1 MNRVSQAIAFLHRLS
16 EVMFVMMQWAGK
28 IIHRQLSGRPIE
40 GPQLVRQLCERLS
53 GSFLKFGQILS
64 LQLDSLPKEY
74 CDALLSLLDSVPVA
88 GPEKVDGVFLEEFG
102 QRPTELYADFNYK
115 AIASASIGQVHKAR
129 LFDGTEV
136 AVKVQRPGIRVIF
149 ARDNILL
156 DAMVRCVL
164 FFHIRRLYFMR
175 DAVRELSTW
184 TLDELDYRREASYC
198 ELLGQ
203 NAIGNPAERIPRLF
217 RELTTE
223 RVLTTEFLHGPSV
236 ARYLRMIENGEQE
249 AIDQLIAEGFAGGT
263 FSSNVISNF
272 LSDAFR
278 HGVFHADLHPANLLI
293 LPNNVVGYVDFGIV
307 AVLTPEAR
315 HKQIQ
320 LTMAYASGDAEAIY
334 RGFLAICIVSS
345 DSDLPGLRRK
355 IQELTRKWYN
365 EAALGGKVRFKVSV
379 TQTMSDL
386 LSICQDY
393 GVLVDRE
400 MIKYIRSTVL
410 ADGLVSRLAPEV
422 DLARVLREVVEEY
435 LEEEGKNKLFSAQ
448 AAMSALT
455 DLALWMD
462 FGPRGM
468 MNMLSRL
475 SAGELKIRARLRST
489 PDAQALVRTRAMVT
503 AAVWIAVATAMG
515 FGVIPLSRSAPYPL
529 VITGVFMLV
538 LSARLF
544 RLLRRLA

>member
-1 MNRVSQAIAFLHRLS
+1 MTAVSQALAFLSRFT
-16 EVMFVMMQWAGK
+16 EVNLVIIQWAAKIGTRWATGK
-28 IIHRQLSGRPIE
+28 PIE
-40 GPQLVRQLCERLS
+40 GPRLLREFCERLS
-53 GSFLKFGQILS
+53 GSFLKMGQILS

-74 CDALLSLLDSVPVA
+74 CDALLSLLDRVPPF
-88 GPEKVDGVFLEEFG
+88 GSDGVDEVFEEEFG
-102 QRPTELYADFNYK
+102 KRPEDLFVEFDYV
-115 AIASASIGQVHKAR
+115 AIAAASIGQVHRAKLR
-129 LFDGTEV
+129 DGTKV
-136 AVKVQRPGIRVIF
+136 AVKVQRPGIRTVF
-149 ARDNILL
+149 GRDNMMMEL
-156 DAMVRCVL
+156 MVRTIL
-164 FFHIRRLYFMR
+164 FFHIQRLYFMR

-203 NAIGNPAERIPRLF
+203 NAAGNPAERIPHVY
-217 RELTTE
+217 REFTTE
-223 RVLTTEFLHGPSV
+223 RVLVTEFLEGPSV
-236 ARYLRMIENGEQE
+236 ARYLRMIEAGEQE
-249 AIDQLIAEGFAGGT
+249 GIDKLREQGFLGST

-293 LPNNVVGYVDFGIV
+293 LPGNVVGYVDFGIV

-315 HKQIQ
+315 RKQIQ

-334 RGFLAICIVSS
+334 RGFLAICIVSAG
-345 DSDLPGLRRK
+345 SDLPGLRRK
-355 IQELTRKWYN
+355 IQDLTRIWYR
-365 EAALGGKVRFKVSV
+365 EAPLGGRVRFRVSV

-386 LSICQDY
+386 LGICQQY

-422 DLARVLREVVEEY
+422 DLAKVLRDVVEEY
-435 LEEEGKNKLFSAQ
+435 LAEEGRSKLFSSA

-455 DLALWMD
+455 DLAMWLD

-475 SAGELKIRARLRST
+475 SAGELRIRARMTPT
-489 PDAQALVRTRAMVT
+489 PDAQGTVRTRAIIT
-503 AAVWIAVATAMG
+503 AAVWIAMAAALG
-515 FGVIPLSRSAPYPL
+515 FGAIPISRTTPAAL
-529 VITGVFMLV
+529 AVAGVFMVV
-538 LSARLF
+538 LTARLY
-544 RLLRRLA
+544 RLLIRLA